1 MLIETTYYILPMR
14 EIRTDG
20 GVVCANPCEP
30 DQAQFWGLYKLESDG
45 CSKWVSD
52 HPSQKE
58 ADVAIDRIQ
67 SAARPELGGGT
78 SAPAS
83 DPEPPVSA

>member
-1 MLIETTYYILPMR
+1 MLVETTYYILPMR
-14 EIRTDG
+14 EIRTAG
-20 GVVCANPCEP
+20 GVACADPCKP

-45 CSKWVSD
+45 CSEWVSD

-58 ADVAIDRIQ
+58 ADAAIDRIQ
-67 SAARPELGGGT
+67 SAARPEPAAGT

-83 DPEPPVSA
+83 VLTQPVST

>member
-45 CSKWVSD
+45 CSEWVSD

-58 ADVAIDRIQ
+58 SDAAIDRIQ
-67 SAARPELGGGT
+67 SAARPEPACDT
-78 SAPAS
+78 SGPAS
-83 DPEPPVSA
+83 EPEQPVLA

>member
-20 GVVCANPCEP
+20 GVVCADPCKQ

-45 CSKWVSD
+45 CSEWVSD

-58 ADVAIDRIQ
+58 ADAAIDRIQ
-67 SAARPELGGGT
+67 SAARLEPAVCTSGPAFAPEQ
-78 SAPAS
+78 
-83 DPEPPVSA
+83 PVSA

>member
-20 GVVCANPCEP
+20 DVVCADPCKLDE
-30 DQAQFWGLYKLESDG
+30 AQFWGLYKLGRDG
-45 CSKWVSD
+45 CSEWVSD

-58 ADVAIDRIQ
+58 ADAAIDRIQ
-67 SAARPELGGGT
+67 SAARLEPGGGI

-83 DPEPPVSA
+83 VQEQPVSA